1 MQVAYYE
8 KTGSARDVLSVGERP
23 EPAPGPGEV
32 RVRLHCS
39 GVNPSDVKSRA
50 GRRNSP
56 MSFPLVGGCF
66 RPKSVGRASAVE
78 SPEADP
84 RRWEVLG
91 APRCWRSKDSVGHPQ
106 GIDRITLP
114 TTRPDSTN
122 SCAVAICESGR
133 RSAML
138 CVRHCSRRSRAS
150 VSCAAARSSSP
161 KW

>member
-78 SPEADP
+78 SPEAVGGP
-84 RRWEVLG
+84 RRAALLAVEGL
-91 APRCWRSKDSVGHPQ
+91 S
-106 GIDRITLP
+106 
-114 TTRPDSTN
+114 RPP
-122 SCAVAICESGR
+122 SGN
-133 RSAML
+133 
-138 CVRHCSRRSRAS
+138 
-150 VSCAAARSSSP
+150 
-161 KW
+161 